1 MACQT
6 LDQKDREIFD
16 LKLKIHFLTLR
27 LEQQS
32 PQTHSALEDENMQLK
47 VAYGRLKA
55 ECKKNKKYSLECV
68 KVIEELKRELDN
80 VKRSGVAGGG
90 GPQNARSI
98 QREAELNDK
107 VKEERERR
115 RALEEEVELLKDR
128 ADKEA
133 RAMRDSEVRS
143 PGATSKQQRGDG
155 SDRDSPI
162 SFPSIQAEI
171 ERLQKSNAELEQEN
185 EAVHDHAEA
194 AKDELRQVRDEL
206 DRKEDE
212 EHSRSGG
219 GGRMSDAEFDEL
231 RRRAEDLED
240 VRLHSPLHQP
250 ETCESNALLRS
261 VLPIKELEAAHTQL
275 EAQKTSIETFKD
287 EREELLDEREELHKQ
302 LDRVE
307 GGQSNRSMSRAGNED
322 FDRVRP
328 PSRSH
333 VPVLSLYLLI
343 SPGRLLSLQERNELR
358 DRLASAGLELEKKE
372 SLLEEKERALQEA
385 YAELDGVDQQWA
397 DEVKVT
403 KAQNEELKDVSRP
416 ISLNR

>member
-1 MACQT
+1 
-6 LDQKDREIFD
+6 
-16 LKLKIHFLTLR
+16 
-27 LEQQS
+27 
-32 PQTHSALEDENMQLK
+32 MQLK

-90 GPQNARSI
+90 GGGPQNARSI

-133 RAMRDSEVRS
+133 RALRDSEVRS
-143 PGATSKQQRGDG
+143 PGATSKRQRGDG
-155 SDRDSPI
+155 SDRVTSI

-171 ERLQKSNAELEQEN
+171 ERLQKSNTELEQEN

-219 GGRMSDAEFDEL
+219 GGRVFDAEFDEL

-240 VRLHSPLHQP
+240 VRLLSPLHQP
-250 ETCESNALLRS
+250 EICEADALLRS
-261 VLPIKELEAAHTQL
+261 VLPIQELEAAHTQL

-328 PSRSH
+328 PLPLTFTLLSSTYAA
-333 VPVLSLYLLI
+333 PVLGNFSFCRSAMNSAI
-343 SPGRLLSLQERNELR
+343 DSPQPVSNSKRRSPSSRRRRGPSKRPTLSLTEWTSSGPTKSKLR
-358 DRLASAGLELEKKE
+358 RLRTRS
-372 SLLEEKERALQEA
+372 
-385 YAELDGVDQQWA
+385 
-397 DEVKVT
+397 
-403 KAQNEELKDVSRP
+403 SRT
-416 ISLNR
+416 